1 MSSKELFLIAVTL
14 CLMLAGC
21 STFDADEQV
30 FSRYYLTT
38 LKLSQSADILR
49 VIVQNEKELLSQSE
63 SVIAS
68 WGQQEQGSILWFN
81 MIAFD
86 EESLAAARK
95 YCFAV
100 DEKAKSFYIKPIQRL
115 RFDAEVIL
123 DTQTLDE
130 PYAGTNEKRIAAL
143 KKILA
148 DFKKDA
154 AQVTFD
160 SQDLYSASMMSNQAL
175 NTLIYKLDASPALAA
190 RLSEYAGLD
199 FDHMTLGPG
208 KVRMLIENDI
218 AKIKIKIGRGWF
230 NQQDFEHHPDV
241 INM

>member
-1 MSSKELFLIAVTL
+1 LILALTL
-14 CLMLAGC
+14 CLLLTGC
-21 STFDADEQV
+21 STFNADEQV

-38 LKLSQSADILR
+38 LKLSQSADILP
-49 VIVQNEKELLSQSE
+49 VITDNEKELLSQSE
-63 SVIAS
+63 SVVAS
-68 WGQQEQGSILWFN
+68 WGSNKKSSILWFN
-81 MIAFD
+81 MITFD
-86 EESLAAARK
+86 EETLAAARK

-100 DEKAKSFYIKPIQRL
+100 DAKDRSFFIKPIQRL
-115 RFDAEVIL
+115 RFDAEIIL
-123 DTQTLDE
+123 DEQTLNH
-130 PYAGTNEKRIAAL
+130 PYAGANEKRIAVL

-148 DFKKDA
+148 SFKQDS

-160 SQDLYSASMMSNQAL
+160 SQTLNSASMMTKQAL
-175 NTLIYKLDASPALAA
+175 NTIIHKLDASPALAA
-190 RLSEYAGLD
+190 KLIEYAGLD

-230 NQQDFEHHPDV
+230 HQQDFEHHPDV